1 MIGQGERSPQCCER
15 LATYTDLQK
24 SVAFETFCTDFR
36 LISMAYRDQHAVL
49 LDQKVELERA
59 QEAVRTE
66 RVALDQQERSIESEL
81 QGLRTRLVETKPSD
95 GASLLENLKIATP
108 CPAKWEDMVG
118 SNRERHC
125 KDCKKS
131 VFNISGMTKVEA
143 EAFLASTPFASAQNE
158 KPCVTFLQ
166 RADGTILTS
175 DCLVGQDR
183 RRRLKVLKAVAAG
196 VVLTCAAVGTLVHQY
211 QESQPH
217 RSAGAML

>member
-1 MIGQGERSPQCCER
+1 VNGRPSYTNG
-15 LATYTDLQK
+15 ATYTDLQK
-24 SVAFETFCTDFR
+24 SVALETFCTDFR

-49 LDQKVELERA
+49 WDQKVELERA

-81 QGLRTRLVETKPSD
+81 QGLRTRLVETKPSE
-95 GASLLENLKIATP
+95 GASLLENLKLATP

-143 EAFLASTPFASAQNE
+143 EAFLASTPFAATQSE

-175 DCLVGQDR
+175 DCLGGTKR
-183 RRRLKVLKAVAAG
+183 RQLKVLKAVAAG

-211 QESQPH
+211 QESQVH
-217 RSAGAML
+217 RSGGAML

>member
-1 MIGQGERSPQCCER
+1 
-15 LATYTDLQK
+15 
-24 SVAFETFCTDFR
+24 
-36 LISMAYRDQHAVL
+36 MAYRDQHAVL
-49 LDQKVELERA
+49 WDQKVELERA

-81 QGLRTRLVETKPSD
+81 QGLRSRLVETKPSD

-118 SNRERHC
+118 GHRERHC
-125 KDCKKS
+125 LDCKKS

-143 EAFLASTPFASAQNE
+143 EAFLASTQRE

-175 DCLVGQDR
+175 DCLIGQN
-183 RRRLKVLKAVAAG
+183 RRRLKVLSAFAAG
-196 VVLTCAAVGTLVHQY
+196 VILAVGTLVLHQY
-211 QESQPH
+211 RETNDRYH
-217 RSAGAML
+217 HVGEAL